1 MHWRVSIGIGFLILL
16 LTGNAR
22 ADPIVDYYESGG
34 VVVTDHVDGQPGGSG
49 STGVGRP
56 VYGYWAVAWA
66 EGGFCRDRRYT
77 YNQAEAD
84 AYQYAYNRQVAE
96 ANGLAQLPECP
107 RTTPA
112 AAPPSPGDVARDFW
126 DVRRLPTPTLEVV
139 PDYAVSGKRV
149 YLTIQGAATA
159 EFHVPNPLGGDVAIA
174 ATSRYTVDWG
184 DGSPP
189 TTTTSQGGPWPD
201 GDVTHVY
208 DVAGRSATIR
218 VTQTWGATWSAPGS
232 AGGALDNLQTLGE
245 LTLRVEQVQ
254 AVRNR

>member
-1 MHWRVSIGIGFLILL
+1 MRVIAGFIVAGLVIVWSQVAIASEAHSGSNGSIII
-16 LTGNAR
+16 
-22 ADPIVDYYESGG
+22 
-34 VVVTDHVDGQPGGSG
+34 TDHEAGEPGANGTAEPG
-49 STGVGRP
+49 KQVFA
-56 VYGYWAVAWA
+56 YWAVAWA

-77 YNQAEAD
+77 YDQAEAD

-107 RTTPA
+107 RDNPTPA
-112 AAPPSPGDVARDFW
+112 APSPGDLARDFW
-126 DVRRLPTPTLEVV
+126 DVRRLPTPTLEVI

-149 YLTIQGAATA
+149 YLTIKGPATA
-159 EFHVPNPLGGDVAIA
+159 DFHVPNPLGGDVSIA

-218 VTQTWGATWSAPGS
+218 VVQTWGATWSAPG
-232 AGGALDNLQTLGE
+232 AGGTLDNLQTVGE
-245 LTLRVEQVQ
+245 LVLRVEQVQ